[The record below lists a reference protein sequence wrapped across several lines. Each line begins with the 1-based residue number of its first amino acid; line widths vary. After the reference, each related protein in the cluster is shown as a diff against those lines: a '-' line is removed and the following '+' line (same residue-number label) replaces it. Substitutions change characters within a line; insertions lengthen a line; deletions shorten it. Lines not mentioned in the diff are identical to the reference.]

1 MNMHAFGDRTDG
13 LDKRLMLKGGE
24 GEEISKQLLDFLLQV
39 KMMSGRGTKNH
50 INGRIYDFHTI

>member
-1 MNMHAFGDRTDG
+1 
-13 LDKRLMLKGGE
+13 MLKGGE

-50 INGRIYDFHTI
+50 INGRIYDFHNI